1 MSTIPKKQFNN
12 SSSTLRT
19 PSLLVMDRR
28 SVNSP
33 ITELSNNFT
42 ELAANESSCDNTPKR
57 RLSLTSS
64 TGSPTPD
71 IIRQHSVLTSSCKS
85 TSSDVSNNSLELPGP
100 LFKTVDSLEKQAGN
114 GM

>member
-1 MSTIPKKQFNN
+1 MLGFYPNKENERLENSVIKDSNVENVKQNLQVNMSTIPKKQFNN

-42 ELAANESSCDNTPKR
+42 ELAAW
-57 RLSLTSS
+57 
-64 TGSPTPD
+64 
-71 IIRQHSVLTSSCKS
+71 
-85 TSSDVSNNSLELPGP
+85 VS
-100 LFKTVDSLEKQAGN
+100 
-114 GM
+114 